1 MELGQIEAFE
11 RVARDGNFTRA
22 ADSLGLTQ
30 PAVSTRIALL
40 ETELGGQLF
49 ERRGRELFL
58 TPLGDYFMPFAV
70 RILSVRS
77 ESLQAVRNFHSGRL
91 GQIKIAAPTPFVLS
105 FLVNTLAAFRDEHP
119 SVDVLIRERN
129 KTTIFDML
137 YEREITLGLVNAP
150 VFDRKITQLA
160 RFQDPIRAVVAP
172 GHILALKAGHHRT
185 LKMESIYEHT
195 IFRVSMF
202 PQMTAFIDTVVDHGR
217 TGSGGAVIAVPMV
230 MALQL
235 VLMGQGV
242 TFLPESYVK
251 LYVGDGQLIYLT
263 IEEMPRLMSQPILIA
278 HQDYPL
284 DDLHGAFVSILI
296 RQLGHLSIA

>member
-1 MELGQIEAFE
+1 
-11 RVARDGNFTRA
+11 
-22 ADSLGLTQ
+22 
-30 PAVSTRIALL
+30 
-40 ETELGGQLF
+40 
-49 ERRGRELFL
+49 
-58 TPLGDYFMPFAV
+58 MPFAQ
-70 RILSVRS
+70 RMISIRS
-77 ESLQAVRNFHSGRL
+77 ESLQAVRNFYSGRL

-105 FLVNTLAAFRDEHP
+105 FLVDVLAAFREEHP

-129 KTTIFDML
+129 KTTIFNML

-150 VFDRKITQLA
+150 VFDRKIGQLA
-160 RFQDPIRAVVAP
+160 HFQDPIRAVAAP
-172 GHILALKAGHHRT
+172 GHLLALKMEHHHV
-185 LKMESIYEHT
+185 LKMEAVYKHT

-202 PQMTAFIDTVVDHGR
+202 PQMTAFIDTVVEQSR

-251 LYVGDGQLIYLT
+251 PYVNDGRLIYLK

-278 HQDYPL
+278 HQDYGL
-284 DDLHGAFVSILI
+284 DDVHAAFVEILI
-296 RQLGHLSIA
+296 EQLQHLAIG